1 VAAINS
7 CKKEDRK
14 YLNKS
19 YMVLVRLHNS
29 MTDYNINKK
38 KKITDFSFHKC
49 ESCDNCKKI
58 INKYNIPKV
67 YYYY

>member
-1 VAAINS
+1 
-7 CKKEDRK
+7 
-14 YLNKS
+14 
-19 YMVLVRLHNS
+19 MVLVRLHNS